1 VKLNEAIG
9 KILKVKNILKMF
21 ENHAR
26 RSLCRKMGHAQKVDR
41 RESKVKNLKIILN
54 LRSTKSPSKNWDM
67 RMMKLKGGELVKFKR
82 SLKKQGPRLRGQGPS
97 PRTHT
102 LSSMP

>member
-1 VKLNEAIG
+1 VKLNEAID

-21 ENHAR
+21 KNYAK
-26 RSLCRKMGHAQKVDR
+26 RSPFRKMGHAQKVDL
-41 RESKVKNLKIILN
+41 RESKVENLRIILN

-67 RMMKLKGGELVKFKR
+67 KKMKLKGGKLVKFKR
-82 SLKKQGPRLRGQGPS
+82 SLRKQGPRARGQGPS

-102 LSSMP
+102 L